1 MRGFFLLC
9 MAIVCAPDLGAQSAG
24 SPGGVTTSRA
34 DSLRLSKA
42 DAIALTL
49 ANNPQLEIARQQTN
63 QLRAARVTAVAIPDP
78 SVSASLDNQSGFF
91 KSGSGGEKNVAA
103 GISIPFP
110 DKFRLLNKAATSDVR
125 SAESLYLAL
134 RHDLAAQASQ
144 AYDGLLVALRH
155 REDIRESKQLA
166 EDFLKRTESRFNGGM
181 VPRLDVIKAR
191 VDVAQATNDLISSER
206 DISTAQAA
214 LDRLMGR
221 PLGLPILATDSLGV
235 PPDLEALE
243 DLEPLALSRRAEL
256 ESIAQQRRGANA
268 TTSLAREFWLP
279 DITLGVSRDVTPG
292 APASA
297 FSTGLAFP
305 LPILFWQHTRGEIA
319 QSQYRERELAA
330 TERDLRASIGE
341 EVRTAYATASAALL
355 QARYI
360 RDALLPAA
368 QDAFRAAS
376 AAYAIGGSSAL
387 EVIEARR
394 ALLDAE
400 AQYTDALAAANTSRA
415 DLERAVGAPL
425 PTASI
430 IPINAK

>member
-1 MRGFFLLC
+1 
-9 MAIVCAPDLGAQSAG
+9 
-24 SPGGVTTSRA
+24 
-34 DSLRLSKA
+34 
-42 DAIALTL
+42 
-49 ANNPQLEIARQQTN
+49 
-63 QLRAARVTAVAIPDP
+63 
-78 SVSASLDNQSGFF
+78 
-91 KSGSGGEKNVAA
+91 
-103 GISIPFP
+103 
-110 DKFRLLNKAATSDVR
+110 
-125 SAESLYLAL
+125 
-134 RHDLAAQASQ
+134 
-144 AYDGLLVALRH
+144 
-155 REDIRESKQLA
+155 
-166 EDFLKRTESRFNGGM
+166 M

-214 LDRLMGR
+214 LDRLLGR

-235 PPDLEALE
+235 PPDLDALE

-256 ESIAQQRRGANA
+256 ESIAQQRRGAGA
-268 TTSLAREFWLP
+268 ATSLAREFWLP

-305 LPILFWQHTRGEIA
+305 LPILFWQHTKGEIA